1 MEAPQLLKSRNKGS
15 IQVRDEAA
23 VRFVNA
29 DPTGALCHVGSRD
42 LGLPGPRW
50 LIRGMGR
57 RGRGWT
63 ASRAFPG
70 PRCPLRTSPCFS
82 SSLTLCLQDQTHV
95 AARTPPPSSS
105 AGGKGTA
112 VITHGI
118 AACQA
123 LPGALHVLTL
133 HPPATASAGS

>member
-1 MEAPQLLKSRNKGS
+1 MWAPGTSVARP
-15 IQVRDEAA
+15 RDGQA
-23 VRFVNA
+23 
-29 DPTGALCHVGSRD
+29 GAWLDG
-42 LGLPGPRW
+42 LQGLPGPAVPSAHFA
-50 LIRGMGR
+50 LFLFI
-57 RGRGWT
+57 
-63 ASRAFPG
+63 S
-70 PRCPLRTSPCFS
+70 
-82 SSLTLCLQDQTHV
+82 QDQTHV

-105 AGGKGTA
+105 AGGKETA